1 MKHTQEIQ
9 DKIKGMKDLG
19 FSSRKIAKAVFGSES
34 QKSTVNDILKR
45 REEQRK
51 FLRES
56 FSRGA
61 STFEES
67 YANALAVHE
76 SVKSLP
82 GYCPATKQEDNS
94 RILFISDL
102 HIPYHHPDTF
112 EFLQYLKD
120 KYNPTRVI
128 CLGDELDKHGLSYH
142 DHDPDLYSAGHELQ
156 ASIPFVK
163 KLEQMFPV
171 MDIVESNHGSLV
183 WRKAKT
189 NGIPRHY
196 IKSYRDVL
204 GVGEGWK
211 WFYDLTVD
219 LPNGQQCYVHHGKVN
234 DVIKMSQSMGMCAV
248 SGHFHERF
256 KIEFWANPNGLYWGM
271 QAGCLVDDKSY
282 AMAYNNTNL
291 RRPIIGTGLVID
303 SQPVLEP
310 MVLSTEGRWI
320 KS

>member
-9 DKIKGMKDLG
+9 NKIKGMKDLG

-34 QKSTVNDILKR
+34 QKSTVNDILNR
-45 REEQRK
+45 CEEQRK

-61 STFEES
+61 STFDES
-67 YANALAVHE
+67 YANALAAHDAI
-76 SVKSLP
+76 KSLP
-82 GYCPATKQEDNS
+82 VYSPAAVREDNS

-120 KYNPTRVI
+120 KYNPTRII

-163 KLEQMFPV
+163 KLEKMFPV

-204 GVGEGWK
+204 GVGESWK
-211 WFYDLTVD
+211 WSYDLTVD

-310 MVLSTEGRWI
+310 MVLNTEGRWV
-320 KS
+320 KP